1 MIRIAT
7 RACRPTNS
15 VRARRVGA
23 GRPLLA
29 PPQDASLT
37 FCSPHAAWRL
47 AVMTFALLA
56 KGMDSEEAQLEA
68 IFCMFDSD
76 QDAVLTR
83 AEFEEMVQTT
93 VNLNLHTLLVSNKG
107 AAVFEEQLQME
118 FSDENLAFWQGV
130 KAFKGLDDVEARA
143 AKARELEDTF
153 IDDGAPRQVNLPGT
167 IRAPLRELLKASRQP
182 DSEPLPLTAFDAASE
197 EIFKLMER
205 DTFAR
210 FKNDPDALRT
220 LVDAYYSSVAAAE
233 GATDAEKASNSVSF
247 ETFKLWATS
256 EPSVSILFSGL
267 SASVNAVLKQRSN
280 AEEATEVVATQE
292 AVAHSC

>member
-1 MIRIAT
+1 
-7 RACRPTNS
+7 
-15 VRARRVGA
+15 
-23 GRPLLA
+23 
-29 PPQDASLT
+29 
-37 FCSPHAAWRL
+37 
-47 AVMTFALLA
+47 
-56 KGMDSEEAQLEA
+56 
-68 IFCMFDSD
+68 
-76 QDAVLTR
+76 
-83 AEFEEMVQTT
+83 
-93 VNLNLHTLLVSNKG
+93 
-107 AAVFEEQLQME
+107 
-118 FSDENLAFWQGV
+118 
-130 KAFKGLDDVEARA
+130 
-143 AKARELEDTF
+143 
-153 IDDGAPRQVNLPGT
+153 
-167 IRAPLRELLKASRQP
+167 
-182 DSEPLPLTAFDAASE
+182 
-197 EIFKLMER
+197 MER